1 MIKIHSE
8 TLIPTEEH
16 FRIAAGPGAGKTYWL
31 INHIKNVLHQ
41 TKRLK
46 KTRKIACITY
56 TNIAV
61 DTILKRLGTNI
72 HQVEVMT
79 LHSFL
84 YKHLLKPYASYLGNE
99 YELNIKKMD
108 GHQDPVLHFKK
119 VKHWIETH
127 PNSDQLVNPYSV
139 NQLIKLRQN
148 IESVTRWL
156 KSLKYHIDKNGDISL
171 TCDNKQAYY
180 INEEDEQKYLNKTCL
195 NILSLDLLA
204 YKKLYWLKG
213 ILDHNDVLLFSYQ
226 LLKKYPFILNVIRS
240 KFPYLFIDEFQDT
253 NPIQIEILKL
263 IGAQETIVG
272 IIGDEAQSIFGFQG
286 ANPDQFSSFKLPGL
300 VDYVM
305 EDNRRSTNSI
315 IDILNIIRKDIKQN
329 KIRNIEGDIPKL
341 LVGNRMAALDWVK
354 KYCNKD
360 EDICSLSRDNPT
372 SNAMRRDYNEQ
383 YMNDKLIEEF
393 INVDKSSSSNK
404 YRSKVIISCLK
415 AVEYA
420 REGDI
425 KKAIKELESLDGDI
439 NDTDERKKIALKS
452 LHLLL
457 GKYDNYKNK
466 PLYDFYLLVKN
477 NVKTEISKLGRGAA
491 ATFYE
496 TNTYEQL
503 TLCVNISE
511 DFSKHKTIH
520 KSKGDEFDNVLIVF
534 NSSDALEVFLNP
546 DLKKKEEHRISYVAL
561 SRARERLFI
570 TVPEINDDLTRRLK
584 PIFDI
589 ELV

>member
-1 MIKIHSE
+1 MIKIHSK
-8 TLIPTEEH
+8 TLIPIEEH
-16 FRIAAGPGAGKTYWL
+16 FRVSAGPGAGKTYWL

-72 HQVEVMT
+72 HQVEVST

-84 YKHLLKPYASYLGNE
+84 YKHVLKPYASFLGNE

-119 VKHWIETH
+119 VKHWIENH

-139 NQLIKLRQN
+139 NQLIKLREN
-148 IESVTRWL
+148 VESITRWL
-156 KSLKYHIDKNGDISL
+156 KSLKYHIDKNGDIL
-171 TCDNKQAYY
+171 PTCDNRQAYY
-180 INEEDEQKYLNKTCL
+180 IVQEDDRRYLNKNCL

-204 YKKLYWLKG
+204 YKKNYWLKG
-213 ILDHNDVLLFSYQ
+213 ILEHDDVLFFSYQ
-226 LLKKYPFILNVIRS
+226 LLKKYPFVLNVVRS
-240 KFPYLFIDEFQDT
+240 KFPYMFIDEFQDT

-286 ANPDQFSSFKLPGL
+286 AVPAQFSSFKLPGL
-300 VDYVM
+300 VEYVI

-329 KIRNIEGDIPKL
+329 KIRNIQGDIPKL
-341 LVGNRMAALDWVK
+341 IVGERMAALSCAK
-354 KYCNKD
+354 KYCNNG
-360 EDICSLSRDNPT
+360 EDIYSLSRDNPT
-372 SNAMRRDYNEQ
+372 SNAMRRDYNGD
-383 YMNDKLIEEF
+383 YMNDRLIEEF
-393 INVDKSSSSNK
+393 IDIDKSSSSNK
-404 YRSKVIISCLK
+404 YRSKVVASCLK

-420 REGDI
+420 REGNI
-425 KKAIKELESLDGDI
+425 NKAIKELESFERDI
-439 NDTDERKKIALKS
+439 NDANERKKRALKS
-452 LHLLL
+452 LYLLL
-457 GKYDNYKNK
+457 EQYYDYKNK
-466 PLYDFYLLVKN
+466 PLHDFYLLVKN
-477 NVKTEISKLGRGAA
+477 NVKTEISKLGKGAA

-496 TNTYEQL
+496 ANSYEQL
-503 TLCVNISE
+503 ALCVNISE

-534 NSSDALEVFLNP
+534 NSSDKLEIFLNP
-546 DLKKKEEHRISYVAL
+546 DLKKNEEHRISYVAL

-570 TVPEINDDLTRRLK
+570 TVPSINDDLTRRLK
-584 PIFDI
+584 TIFDI
-589 ELV
+589 ELI